1 MFSPFAFP
9 LQVTMS
15 RRHCQARGLL
25 LLMVLCG
32 LAADL
37 GHVYHM
43 QADAK
48 TVERLTLLDYIMLPR
63 EGISYYYIVE
73 F

>member
-37 GHVYHM
+37 GHMYHM

-48 TVERLTLLDYIMLPR
+48 TASGEAHTSRLYHVTT
-63 EGISYYYIVE
+63 
-73 F
+73 